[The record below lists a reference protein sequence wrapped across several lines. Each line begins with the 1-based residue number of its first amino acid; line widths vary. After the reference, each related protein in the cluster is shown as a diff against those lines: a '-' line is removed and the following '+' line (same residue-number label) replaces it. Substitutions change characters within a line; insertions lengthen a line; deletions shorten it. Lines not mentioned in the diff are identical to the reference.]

1 MNHTLFPEQ
10 IGVDGYQALLGGCSD
25 QESLRVSHG
34 NLVRKYTVANIKTVG
49 PTLKFVLTHN
59 SVDNSL
65 GPVGRNWNH
74 SGMHRLAFAGSPV
87 NLVTYTDDQGHNYDF
102 EPDGSGG
109 WKQTDD
115 SFFLRMTLTQVSSD
129 WELAEFGDGSK
140 LLFDSSGV
148 VQSIVDNHAQTLT
161 FHYTSTK
168 LTSIE
173 ESTGREIT
181 LGYTGDLITLITDP
195 RGLETTLGYDAD
207 SNLTSIVAP
216 EGCELTYGY
225 APSSTDGLILSRT
238 DPNNNT
244 YDYTYDGTGRLLTVT
259 NPLSK
264 TLTYSYDTVQEF
276 IYDHPP
282 TESFGRNIL
291 EDADEQTWTYHFD
304 KFGNLWRV
312 VDPLNHCKRLFWSD
326 QQTLLYVSEGYLAD
340 PGESLYYG
348 SRDNQYNRFTRSVYD
363 SLGNQITA
371 IDANGVITQMEYD
384 LDSRLITVTPGRA
397 TLAVGGEW
405 FEHFGKD
412 GFLMCSALDDSSD
425 LWQCPDYVDTA
436 ILEGESDTSNG
447 FDRVLPDWPIGRLDP
462 RAPWIRM
469 PGTPV
474 QNTYRRTLGQWRN
487 QESNES
493 FTFRIP
499 LSETKEF
506 NLSIYTHCA
515 DQVLENSGDGYSWH
529 RSYAGNFG
537 RDVEVLVSDFDP
549 VSGDP
554 RRQKFRMHNTG
565 AGVWMTFGVYAEA
578 ESEIRVLV
586 RSRDVDEDVYPVIN
600 CIAFDP
606 IENRRSVMTYTGSDL
621 TAVTNPLYQTTAMD
635 YNGDGTLSLVTD
647 AKSRETH
654 FYYGDAAKNLTQVV
668 DALSGE
674 TNLIYDDDGKVTSI
688 EDPDTRVTLMEY
700 DGKNRMT
707 KVTDPLGHET
717 IFEFDPAGN
726 LVKITDALL
735 RETEMEY
742 NELNRLVLVRDAMD
756 NETTLEYDFTGRLL
770 SVTDPLMRI
779 TSFTLDAAGRRVQT
793 DLPDGQKVLYALNA
807 VNRLVSMTGPN
818 AARDEL
824 TEIDLTG
831 AINVLDNPNMER
843 ESISDYTSGSPERW
857 LWWGFS
863 QAEDIASGYNVA
875 RSTAEAHSGTHSL
888 VATTGEYTPN
898 TGHFQPN
905 VPVYAGGRYLGG
917 AWAKKA
923 ASGATDVTVSLA
935 GIVRDFY
942 GANQTQNDPGLDTA
956 VVNSWTELPPQLI
969 EIPGDT
975 QATRGKPPLS
985 RFELRCKKTDSG
997 DAATNVYFDD
1007 ASLTMLSTC
1016 FEYDGMHLREIATP
1030 DGARVRRDYD
1040 RVGRLCKVT
1049 DPNGRAIRMEYD
1061 GLDRIVKITDSLE
1074 NSLQYGFDEVGN
1086 MTSFTD
1092 ARSQVMAFD
1101 YDDLNRLITI
1111 TYPDTTTE
1119 VFDYSAAGDLISYID
1134 NNLQERT
1141 FAYDDAHR
1149 LTTITY
1155 PNTET
1160 VELEYNE
1167 VNNLTQRTERN
1178 GDIEVFSYDDL
1189 NRLTNRAL
1197 TPGLSSDS
1205 IGWDLTSDFDEVGN
1219 RTALRGTSS
1228 PALYG
1233 TAVYGT
1239 DRYSVVEVDHYW
1251 VVPPGGF
1258 DEMNRLMEFD
1268 DSQDNTTTFAY
1279 DEDGRRT
1286 LTTCPNGV
1294 ETAAEYDIV
1303 GKLLSLT
1310 TTLSSTELLKLQ
1322 YGYNLA
1328 SDRLALQTDKAS
1340 YTYHLDRGGR
1350 LVQETIN
1357 RWVTQHLEHLAQGEM
1372 DGCMLDVENGRVQL
1386 LGQADDFSVLN
1397 LDRWDTQFKEYS
1409 YYGFGGAA
1417 LPVQPRRVGSE
1428 IRADQGLHLN
1438 FPSAWTVKSFVTP
1451 EGVVDAVG
1459 YVYSVNQQQLQM
1471 RRNLTGDFDI
1481 ALEWDGFDFPTP
1493 PSGREQEYPNGTAL
1507 AIAISLPN
1515 GSNRSYIQRRF
1526 YRYSSP
1532 SHNYYEWG
1540 YDSGAD
1546 HSASTSDVGGKFRI
1560 KRNGSALTLYVWDAG
1575 APGWTTLTG
1584 AMGSGY
1590 ITSDLQLNIYTVC
1603 YSGSIQYRLLN
1614 LSNLNDLPDFS
1625 STIVGSYESCI
1636 FDAGQTVQWK
1646 HISWDE
1652 TLETN
1657 TDVQFQLAFSNSVD
1671 GPWSYIGPDG
1681 TSGTYFTTPAGEDLD
1696 NTSDFEGRYARFK
1709 GFLSTSDGADTPS
1722 FGNLHLSFGGDGLLD
1737 SSVRNF
1743 LYDEAGNI
1751 LSIETVHDVGTSLDV
1766 RTPNDL
1772 NQIEEQVVGGD
1783 TWTLT
1788 YNDNGCLIGKTNG
1801 VDSWTYSW
1809 SPDDNRLIRVQGPGG
1824 VDVSYSYDQMGRM
1837 LTRDDGDLTQFIWDH
1852 WDCVREI
1859 RDGVDLIYHIPDGL
1873 LQSFSLNGD
1882 VYSVTCDALSS
1893 VRMITD
1899 DEGTVVARAEFN
1911 AHGETIF
1918 VSAVP
1923 DLENFPYGFV
1933 GALGCRTD
1941 HAVSLV
1947 YMRQRWY
1954 DPTRTGFVSR
1964 DPKGIDAGANQMCY
1978 AQGDPTTQVD
1988 PSGMV
1993 TYRLD
1998 QDYITPNF
2006 TEGSKYLRTI
2016 VHAECN
2022 CNDGDSLEDF
2032 SVSDPEINRVEGD
2045 YSGPP
2050 GDDWQRGKPTP
2061 PRPDPLPERFPA
2073 ELITQYAHPESIKL
2087 MEKAW
2092 REAHPAKKLPPAPT
2106 GDSADFFYPFKRM
2119 QIDPITGGVIDDD
2132 GFPQKP
2138 MASVPVYYRC
2148 ICKNCEDGSTY
2159 NGTISNTSYRV
2170 IPNFFY

>member
-1 MNHTLFPEQ
+1 MNHTLFPES
-10 IGVDGYQALLGGCSD
+10 IGMDGYQTLLGGCSD
-25 QESLRVSHG
+25 QERMRVSHG

-49 PTLKFVLTHN
+49 PSLKFVLTHN

-65 GPVGRNWNH
+65 GAVGRNWNH

-87 NLVTYTDDQGHNYDF
+87 NLVTYTDDQGQNYDF

-109 WKQTDD
+109 WKKTDD
-115 SFFLRMTLTQVSSD
+115 SFFLRMTLSQVSSN

-140 LLFDSSGV
+140 LVFDSSGV
-148 VQSIVDNHAQTLT
+148 VQSIVDNHSQTLT

-173 ESTGREIT
+173 EQTGREIT
-181 LGYTGDLITLITDP
+181 LTYTGDLITKVTDP

-244 YDYTYDGTGRLLTVT
+244 YTYTYDGGGRLLTVT

-264 TLTYSYDTVQEF
+264 TLTYSYDTQPELVGTASPDYHAF
-276 IYDHPP
+276 NR
-282 TESFGRNIL
+282 TTL
-291 EDADEQTWTYHFD
+291 VDADDQTWDYRFD

-312 VDPLNHCKRLFWSD
+312 LDPLMHSKRLFWSD
-326 QQTLLYVSEGYLAD
+326 QQTLLYVSEGYAAD
-340 PGESLYYG
+340 RGAGYG
-348 SRDNQYNRFTRSVYD
+348 PRDNPYNRFTRNVYD

-384 LDSRLITVTPGRA
+384 LDSRLVTVTPGRA

-425 LWQCPDYVDTA
+425 LWQCPDYVDSA

-447 FDRVLPDWPIGRLDP
+447 FDRALPDLPKNRLDP
-462 RAPWIRM
+462 RAPWIRL
-469 PGTPV
+469 PGSPV

-487 QESNES
+487 QGTNES

-499 LSETKEF
+499 ISETKEF

-515 DQVLENSGDGYSWH
+515 DQTDNEDGGYETWN
-529 RSYAGNFG
+529 RVYAANFG
-537 RDVEVLVSDFDP
+537 RDVEILVSDFDP
-549 VSGDP
+549 RTGDP

-621 TAVTNPLYQTTAMD
+621 TAVTNPLYQTTEMD

-674 TNLIYDDDGKVTSI
+674 TNLIYDEDGNVTSI

-717 IFEFDPAGN
+717 LFEFDPAGN

-742 NELNRLVLVRDAMD
+742 NELNRLILVRDAMD

-770 SVTDPLMRI
+770 SITDPLTRT
-779 TSFTLDAAGRRVQT
+779 TSFMLDAAGRRVQT
-793 DLPDGQKVLYALNA
+793 DLPDGKKVLYALNA

-824 TEIDLTG
+824 TDINLTG
-831 AINVLDNPNMER
+831 AMNVLDNPNMER
-843 ESISDYTSGSPERW
+843 ESVSDYTSGSPERW
-857 LWWGFS
+857 LWWLFN
-863 QAEDIASGYNVA
+863 QAEDIASDYNHA
-875 RSTAEAHSGTHSL
+875 RSSAEAHSGTYSL
-888 VATTGEYTPN
+888 LATTGENPYSPT
-898 TGHFQPN
+898 TGYYQVN
-905 VPVYAGGRYLGG
+905 VPTYAGGLYLGG

-923 ASGATDVTVSLA
+923 ATGASDVTVALA
-935 GIVRDFY
+935 GVVRDFY
-942 GANQTQNDPGLDTA
+942 GADQVQSDQETA
-956 VVNSWTELPPQLI
+956 IGNSWTELPPQLV

-975 QATRGKPPLS
+975 QATRGKPPLR
-985 RFELRCKKTDSG
+985 RFDLQCRKTDSG

-1007 ASLTMLSTC
+1007 ASLHMLSTC

-1049 DPNGRAIRMEYD
+1049 DPNGRAIRLEYD

-1074 NSLQYGFDEVGN
+1074 NSLEYGFDEVGN

-1092 ARSQVMAFD
+1092 AKSQVMTFD

-1111 TYPDTTTE
+1111 TYPDTSTE
-1119 VFDYSAAGDLISYID
+1119 EFDYSAAGDLISYID

-1141 FAYDDAHR
+1141 FDYDDAHR
-1149 LTTITY
+1149 LETITY
-1155 PNTET
+1155 PNMET
-1160 VELEYNE
+1160 VALEYDE

-1189 NRLTNRAL
+1189 NRLTNRQM

-1205 IGWDLTSDFDEVGN
+1205 MGWDLTSDFDEVGN
-1219 RTALRGTSS
+1219 RTALRGTSA
-1228 PALYG
+1228 PARYG

-1239 DRYSVVEVDHYW
+1239 DRYSVTEVDQYW

-1258 DEMNRLMEFD
+1258 DEMNRMVEFD

-1279 DEDGRRT
+1279 DADGRRT
-1286 LTTCPNGV
+1286 LTSCPNGV

-1350 LVQETIN
+1350 LVEETIN
-1357 RWVTQHLEHLAQGEM
+1357 RWVTRHLEHLAQGEM
-1372 DGCMLDVENGRVQL
+1372 DACMLDVENGRVQL

-1397 LDRWDTQFKEYS
+1397 LDRWQTQLKEYS

-1417 LPVQPRRVGSE
+1417 YPVQPHRVGSE

-1438 FPSAWTVKSFVTP
+1438 FPSVWTTKVYESPEAVT
-1451 EGVVDAVG
+1451 DSVG
-1459 YVYSVNQQQLQM
+1459 YVYSLNQQVLKM
-1471 RRNLTGDFDI
+1471 RRNVSGDFDI
-1481 ALEWDGFDFPTP
+1481 ALEWDGFDLPSP
-1493 PSGREQEYPNGTAL
+1493 PSGREKEYPNGTL
-1507 AIAISLPN
+1507 LTIEISLPN
-1515 GSNRSYIQRRF
+1515 GTRRSYIQRRF

-1540 YDSGAD
+1540 YDAGTD
-1546 HSASTSDVGGKFRI
+1546 RSASTSDVSGQFRI
-1560 KRNGSALTLYVWDAG
+1560 KRASGALTLYVWDAG
-1575 APGWTTLTG
+1575 TPGWTTLTG

-1590 ITSDLQLNIYTVC
+1590 TTDDLQIKISTLC
-1603 YSGSIQYRLLN
+1603 YSGSIQYRLVN
-1614 LSNLNDLPDFS
+1614 LSNLNDLPDYS

-1636 FDAGQTVQWK
+1636 YDAGQTVQWA
-1646 HISWDE
+1646 HLSWDE
-1652 TLETN
+1652 TLPTN

-1696 NTSDFEGRYARFK
+1696 NTSDFEGRYARFQAS
-1709 GFLSTSDGADTPS
+1709 LSTSDGVDTPS
-1722 FGNLHLSFGGDGLLD
+1722 FGNVHLSFGGEGMLA
-1737 SSVRNF
+1737 SEVRN
-1743 LYDEAGNI
+1743 YDHDEAGNI
-1751 LSIETVHDVGTSLDV
+1751 TMVTTVTDAGSAVDD
-1766 RTPNDL
+1766 RNPIANPINDL
-1772 NQIEEQVVGGD
+1772 NQIVQQDVGGNSWVYSYDDNGNMTGKTDGTD
-1783 TWTLT
+1783 TW
-1788 YNDNGCLIGKTNG
+1788 
-1801 VDSWTYSW
+1801 SYSW
-1809 SPDDNRLIRVQGPGG
+1809 NDDNRLVRVQGPGS
-1824 VDVSYSYDQMGRM
+1824 VDVTYSYDSDGRM
-1837 LTRDDGDLTQFIWDH
+1837 LTRDDGGPDITQYCWDH
-1852 WDCVREI
+1852 WDVIRE
-1859 RDGVDLIYHIPDGL
+1859 VT
-1873 LQSFSLNGD
+1873 GD
-1882 VYSVTCDALSS
+1882 SVTTYCIPGGQILSFIRGDERFEMHIDAVGST
-1893 VRMITD
+1893 RMITD
-1899 DEGTVVARAEFN
+1899 SEGDVVARYEYDAFGN
-1911 AHGETIF
+1911 
-1918 VSAVP
+1918 VLSASEDSALTGFPLRFLGTSGVRFD
-1923 DLENFPYGFV
+1923 DLTGLYYI
-1933 GALGCRTD
+1933 R
-1941 HAVSLV
+1941 
-1947 YMRQRWY
+1947 RRWY
-1954 DPTRTGFVSR
+1954 DPQVGRFLSR
-1964 DPKGIDAGANQMCY
+1964 D
-1978 AQGDPTTQVD
+1978 
-1988 PSGMV
+1988 
-1993 TYRLD
+1993 
-1998 QDYITPNF
+1998 
-2006 TEGSKYLRTI
+2006 
-2016 VHAECN
+2016 
-2022 CNDGDSLEDF
+2022 
-2032 SVSDPEINRVEGD
+2032 
-2045 YSGPP
+2045 
-2050 GDDWQRGKPTP
+2050 
-2061 PRPDPLPERFPA
+2061 
-2073 ELITQYAHPESIKL
+2073 LIAIILH
-2087 MEKAW
+2087 
-2092 REAHPAKKLPPAPT
+2092 
-2106 GDSADFFYPFKRM
+2106 
-2119 QIDPITGGVIDDD
+2119 
-2132 GFPQKP
+2132 
-2138 MASVPVYYRC
+2138 
-2148 ICKNCEDGSTY
+2148 
-2159 NGTISNTSYRV
+2159 
-2170 IPNFFY
+2170 